1 MRAKCKNPKCLYEWE
16 CDSKLLKVSCP
27 SCGSKV
33 ELRKKR
39 EDNENVKE
47 QNKENK

>member
-1 MRAKCKNPKCLYEWE
+1 MKAKCQNPKCLYEWE
-16 CDSKLLKVSCP
+16 TNSTMMKVSCP

-39 EDNENVKE
+39 EEKDDK
-47 QNKENK
+47 K